1 MSSVKE
7 NVYFS
12 GNERHYPWKKTKWK
26 EGTFMD
32 RKKYRICIIF
42 LLVCIVAGTAALYFW
57 KGRKESAPKDGV
69 LVQEMEDFVE
79 DEVTA

>member
-7 NVYFS
+7 KRIFFGKRETLS
-12 GNERHYPWKKTKWK
+12 LEKTKWK

-32 RKKYRICIIF
+32 RKKYRICIVF

-69 LVQEMEDFVE
+69 LVQEMEDFVD

>member
-1 MSSVKE
+1 
-7 NVYFS
+7 
-12 GNERHYPWKKTKWK
+12 
-26 EGTFMD
+26 MD
-32 RKKYRICIIF
+32 RKKYRICIVF

-69 LVQEMEDFVE
+69 LVQEMEDFVN